1 MTGGGL
7 LLYGANGYTGRL
19 ILETAVRAGLR
30 PVIAGRR
37 REAIETLAKS
47 AGVEF
52 RVFPLDDAAAA
63 ARALEPFDALLLA
76 AGPFSRTSAA
86 ALDACLAA
94 RTSYLDITGEVAVFE
109 ALFSRSGRAKAA
121 GIAVLPGVGFDVV
134 PTDCL
139 AALLAAALP
148 GADRLTLAFKGFR
161 PSRGT
166 AKTMLEGAGSG
177 GLVRVDG
184 KLVSVPSAWKTREI
198 PFADRTRT
206 AMTVPWGDLATAWRS
221 TGIPNIETYAAA
233 SPRAIASARR
243 VRRLGPLL
251 AWTPVR
257 RLVDKV
263 IEARLSGPTAE
274 ERDRERSQIWG
285 RVDAP
290 DGRGIEGRITTLE
303 GYAFTAESSVACA
316 RRVLAGEVPPGTW
329 TPSQAFGARFV
340 ESIRG
345 TACEVPSRVDAR
357 KSPSASSV

>member
-1 MTGGGL
+1 MTGGL

-19 ILETAVRAGLR
+19 ILETALRAGLR

-37 REAIETLAKS
+37 SEAIEPLARS

-52 RVFPLDDAAAA
+52 RVCPLDDAAAA
-63 ARALEPFDALLLA
+63 AAALEPFDALLLA

-86 ALDACLAA
+86 AFEACLAA
-94 RTSYLDITGEVAVFE
+94 RTSYLDITGEVSVFE
-109 ALFSRSGRAKAA
+109 ALFSGGDRAKAA

-139 AALLAAALP
+139 AALLAAELP
-148 GADRLTLAFKGFR
+148 GADRLTLAFRGFR

-166 AKTMLEGAGSG
+166 VKTMLEGAGRG

-198 PFADRTRT
+198 PFADRSRS

-221 TGIPNIETYAAA
+221 TGIANIQTYAAA
-233 SPRAIASARR
+233 SPRAIALARGMS
-243 VRRLGPLL
+243 RLGPLL

-257 RLVDKV
+257 GFLEKV
-263 IEARLSGPTAE
+263 IGARLSGPSAE

-285 RVDAP
+285 RVEAP
-290 DGRGIEGRITTLE
+290 DGRAVEGRITTLE
-303 GYAFTAESSVACA
+303 GYAFTAESAVACA
-316 RRVLAGEVPPGTW
+316 RRVLAGEVAPGTW
-329 TPSQAFGARFV
+329 TPSQAFGPRFV
-340 ESIRG
+340 ESIRE
-345 TACEVPSRVDAR
+345 TSCEVPHAR
-357 KSPSASSV
+357 ISTDPARID